1 MPPLLTAANW
11 PPPASAYARDQL
23 PERVLQFGSGMLLRA
38 LCAAAVDSANRAG
51 ARAGR
56 IVVAPSTAEGAA
68 RARAL
73 NAQDGL
79 YTLLERGLSGGA
91 PLERIGLV
99 GAISRTVD
107 HLGDVASNPEI
118 QVIISNVSEAGFRI
132 DAPFPARLTK
142 ALHARFTRAPDAPP
156 VFVIPTE
163 LVPDNGPRLAAMV
176 HELAGSQTFRDWLKA
191 RVRFCSSLVDRIVTV
206 PPPDQHAALEAQLGY
221 RDALLTVAEPYAL
234 WAIEADPAELRA
246 VFPIE
251 SATVVVEPDITFYR
265 ERKLRLLNAL
275 HTATT
280 PLALLA
286 GVRIVRDATTH
297 PLLGAFQKRLL
308 FEEIIPATD
317 IPANE
322 ARAFAHQVLERF
334 ANPWLEHEYR
344 VIATNQEEKFRIRV
358 VPLIV
363 RRPASSFA
371 LAAAAHLTFTRAPL
385 DALGEAARIPE
396 FVAATTD
403 WMAVLKRDGVEAA
416 LCT

>member
-1 MPPLLTAANW
+1 
-11 PPPASAYARDQL
+11 
-23 PERVLQFGSGMLLRA
+23 
-38 LCAAAVDSANRAG
+38 
-51 ARAGR
+51 
-56 IVVAPSTAEGAA
+56 
-68 RARAL
+68 
-73 NAQDGL
+73 
-79 YTLLERGLSGGA
+79 
-91 PLERIGLV
+91 
-99 GAISRTVD
+99 
-107 HLGDVASNPEI
+107 
-118 QVIISNVSEAGFRI
+118 
-132 DAPFPARLTK
+132 
-142 ALHARFTRAPDAPP
+142 
-156 VFVIPTE
+156 
-163 LVPDNGPRLAAMV
+163 
-176 HELAGSQTFRDWLKA
+176 
-191 RVRFCSSLVDRIVTV
+191 VDRIVTA
-206 PPPDQHAALEAQLGY
+206 PPADQMLGY
-221 RDALLTVAEPYAL
+221 RDELLTVAEPYAL

-317 IPANE
+317 IPADQ

-344 VIATNQEEKFRIRV
+344 VIATNQEDKFRIRV

-363 RRPASSFA
+363 RRPASAFA

-396 FVAATTD
+396 FVAATTG
-403 WMAVLKRDGVEAA
+403 WMAILKRDGVEAA